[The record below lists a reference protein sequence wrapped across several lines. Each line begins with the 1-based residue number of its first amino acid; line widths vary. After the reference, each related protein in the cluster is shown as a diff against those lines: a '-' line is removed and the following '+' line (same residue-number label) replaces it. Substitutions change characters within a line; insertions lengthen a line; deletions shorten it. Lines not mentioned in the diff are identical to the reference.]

1 MNWELFNIL
10 TVARDVLLGLL
21 PIFAVLSVFFV
32 WIIRFIYWFFSNI
45 RTGTGVVILKNY
57 VKKAGIAL
65 VCSLILGGL
74 IAGYLRTD
82 SMLQYEVAL
91 DEFARDYKSE
101 LEKDLADSEIFY
113 RRWDEEGL
121 FDARIRS
128 KIKAT
133 VSSEINTLEKLIE
146 EIPYKTFLR
155 INPWDIEKAYVCKTI
170 SIDDEGYAHQAR
182 LAKEETAEYALF
194 EGDRERASSVNFIKF
209 IDGRVQVKIPW
220 DYTPS
225 IRGAPSLGYRG
236 PGDQT
241 EYIDF
246 GTASSLEME
255 KHAVTK
261 FDGKKLI
268 FRRLY
273 ASQSWDSGTR
283 YIVTM
288 SCKKLLSLDTLAR
301 DIRIFAGQEI

>member
-1 MNWELFNIL
+1 MNWDLFNLLDFVRAICFIYPIFVALSIPVIL
-10 TVARDVLLGLL
+10 T
-21 PIFAVLSVFFV
+21 
-32 WIIRFIYWFFSNI
+32 IRLIYWFISNI
-45 RTGTGVVILKNY
+45 RTGTGSVIFKSY
-57 VKKAGIAL
+57 AKISGITI
-65 VCSLILGGL
+65 VCSLILGG
-74 IAGYLRTD
+74 ISTMYLRTD
-82 SMLQYEVAL
+82 SMLQHEVAL
-91 DEFARDYKSE
+91 DEFAHDYKSM
-101 LEKDLADSEIFY
+101 LEKDLADSEIFGS
-113 RRWDEEGL
+113 RWDEEGL

-170 SIDDEGYAHQAR
+170 SIDDEGYEHQAR
-182 LAKEETAEYALF
+182 LAKEETTQYAMF
-194 EGDRERASSVNFIKF
+194 IGDQEGPSSMNFVKF

-220 DYTPS
+220 GYTTS
-225 IRGAPSLGYRG
+225 NRGAQRLRLRG
-236 PGDQT
+236 AGDLT

-246 GTASSLEME
+246 GTAGSLEME

-273 ASQSWDSGTR
+273 DSQSWDSGTR

-288 SCKKLLSLDTLAR
+288 SCKKLLSLDTLAL